1 MTMKQV
7 VKILTESF
15 LNSEF
20 HDNALAH
27 VLEINQIVSAQ
38 NTVKLLDLIAVD
50 FCSQNCTDL
59 QEI

>member
-1 MTMKQV
+1 M

-38 NTVKLLDLIAVD
+38 NTIKLLDLIAVD